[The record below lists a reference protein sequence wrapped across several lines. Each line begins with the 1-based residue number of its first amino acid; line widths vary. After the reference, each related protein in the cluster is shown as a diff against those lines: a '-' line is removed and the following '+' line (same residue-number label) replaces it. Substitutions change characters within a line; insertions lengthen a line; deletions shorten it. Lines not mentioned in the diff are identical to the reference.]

1 MTALLF
7 PGGLV
12 GVVIGFLVGRVWE
25 KAASS
30 HRAVKANKAAR
41 PVLIATRTGLFV
53 RTLTNTFGVLIIL
66 LIFFLLTWPN
76 WNKG

>member
-12 GVVIGFLVGRVWE
+12 GIIFGFVVGRVWE
-25 KAASS
+25 KAASA

-41 PVLIATRTGLFV
+41 PALIDTRAGLFV

-66 LIFFLLTWPN
+66 LIFFLLTLPSWK
-76 WNKG
+76 KG